1 MDNEKH
7 DQGGVS
13 EKSLKLMGR
22 IDKVELNEVKEEVYV
37 KDDFGVYIIYD
48 CVLQDMKCMEE
59 ELIKIERGEHAHLEC
74 LVSKSNKLRFLI
86 AQ

>member
-48 CVLQDMKCMEE
+48 SVLQDMKGIED
-59 ELIKIERGEHAHLEC
+59 ELIKIASYYI
-74 LVSKSNKLRFLI
+74 SKSEVL
-86 AQ
+86 

>member
-48 CVLQDMKCMEE
+48 CVLQDMKGIED
-59 ELIKIERGEHAHLEC
+59 ELIKIASYYI
-74 LVSKSNKLRFLI
+74 SKSEVL
-86 AQ
+86 